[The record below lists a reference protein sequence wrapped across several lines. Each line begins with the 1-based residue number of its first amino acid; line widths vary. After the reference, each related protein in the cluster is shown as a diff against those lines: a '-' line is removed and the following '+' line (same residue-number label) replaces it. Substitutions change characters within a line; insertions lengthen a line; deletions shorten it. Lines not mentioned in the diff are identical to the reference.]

1 MKKILLIIS
10 FLRSSAKTIEDAML
24 LAKFENAELILFFVV
39 DMEYADNIANKLTSE
54 GWIGAK
60 PSEQLYLS
68 LLKEYKMQAEAK
80 IGRIQKTAQQI
91 NIPVRSVI
99 KSGSVLE
106 ETLKITEEEKPD
118 LIVITRRKR
127 SKLSRFIFGSM
138 VQALKKQ
145 VSCPVKII
153 DSE

>member
-1 MKKILLIIS
+1 MLVS
-10 FLRSSAKTIEDAML
+10 FLRSSSKTIEDAML
-24 LAKFENAELILFFVV
+24 LAKFENAELVLFFVL
-39 DMEYADNIANKLTSE
+39 DMKYADNIANTLTSE
-54 GWIGAK
+54 GWIGSK

-80 IGRIQKTAQQI
+80 IGRIQETAQQLD
-91 NIPVRSVI
+91 IPVRSVI
-99 KSGSVLE
+99 RSGSVLE
-106 ETLKITEEEKPD
+106 ETLKMTEEEKPD

-138 VQALKKQ
+138 VSALIKQ
-145 VSCPVKII
+145 VDCPVKII

>member
-1 MKKILLIIS
+1 MLVS
-10 FLRSSAKTIEDAML
+10 FLRSSSKTIEDAML
-24 LAKFENAELILFFVV
+24 LAKFENAELVLFFVL
-39 DMEYADNIANKLTSE
+39 DMKYADNIANTLTSE
-54 GWIGAK
+54 GWIGSK

-80 IGRIQKTAQQI
+80 IGWIQETAQQLD
-91 NIPVRSVI
+91 IPVRSVI
-99 KSGSVLE
+99 RSGSVLE
-106 ETLKITEEEKPD
+106 ETLKMTEEEKPD

-138 VQALKKQ
+138 VSALIKQ
-145 VSCPVKII
+145 VDCPVKII